1 MTRYSGLALSTK
13 YWKPGDDYSKIIIE
27 TIKKRIRDN
36 DFVILSE
43 KALAIATGNYIDESS
58 INASLTA
65 KIISRFWMRIVW
77 GYILGTF
84 CHLGKKLIQRLKEY
98 PIDEGSQHKQVV
110 LQRKG
115 FWQALMWGSEGGI
128 DGSNMP
134 YAYVCLPLETPYKMA
149 NESSQ
154 KILKVLKKRIF
165 LRIVDTD
172 KTYTFKNFHFT
183 PHPKPMQGIQSYGG
197 LIAYLIGRVLRLKK
211 KSTPLA
217 IGGGNINVEKALSI
231 ANIADRIRGAGSG
244 ATVWDMAAR
253 FKVKN
258 TEISWNMLESLNH
271 KPIVIIRERENNN
284 TNL

>member
-13 YWKPGDDYSKIIIE
+13 YWKPGDNYSKIIIE
-27 TIKKRIRDN
+27 TIKKRVKDN
-36 DFVILSE
+36 DFVIVSE

-65 KIISRFWMRIVW
+65 KIISRFWMRIIW
-77 GYILGTF
+77 GYILGTL

-149 NESSQ
+149 NEISQ
-154 KILKVLKKRIF
+154 KILKILKKRIF
-165 LRIVDTD
+165 LIIVDTD
-172 KTYTFKNFHFT
+172 KTYTFKNFRFT

-197 LIAYLIGRVLRLKK
+197 WIAYLIGRVLRLKK

-244 ATVWDMAAR
+244 ATVWDMVAR